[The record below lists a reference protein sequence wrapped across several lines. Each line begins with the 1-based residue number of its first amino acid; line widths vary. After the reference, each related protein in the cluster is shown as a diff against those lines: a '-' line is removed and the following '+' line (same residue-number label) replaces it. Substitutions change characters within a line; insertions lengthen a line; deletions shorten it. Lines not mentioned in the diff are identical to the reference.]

1 MDVIWRGKIERE
13 ETMRIVLEN
22 QRFYWEGVRE
32 RTCLLNCS
40 DLMSNKSSVPMH
52 SLQGEVRTVLDII
65 GELLE
70 EEIQRKRLEEEIEQF
85 LLLDLLLIR
94 HLIATSMPLKV
105 LEIGCQDGEISY
117 QFATI
122 LGEFHKDSIFYCMS
136 DQMEIEWLKRMGEVK
151 VLPRLSFLATDYEE
165 ALLEKEAFDIVLI
178 NGAIQSNE
186 PYQMIERAL
195 SLLKEEGSL
204 IVMSQ
209 ETPFLE
215 SSFQLFF
222 KKREEY
228 RFSPTKAVLL
238 GKKKNLDWQKKI
250 EKGEEKK
257 SQLIQKIKAELEK
270 QFLDDK
276 GWNMLIKEADYMI
289 DRGIEEQNLDQ
300 KEQWLF
306 VKEQMLDY
314 LLYGESQERQE
325 CKETLKNYLKSL
337 ER

>member
-13 ETMRIVLEN
+13 KTMRIVLEN
-22 QRFYWEGVRE
+22 QRFYWEGRRE
-32 RTCLLNCS
+32 RTCLLDCC

-52 SLQGEVRTVLDII
+52 SLQGEVRTVLDMI
-65 GELLE
+65 GKLLE
-70 EEIQRKRLEEEIEQF
+70 EEIQRKRPEEEIEQF

-122 LGEFHKDSIFYCMS
+122 LGEFHKDSTFYCMS

-151 VLPRLSFLATDYEE
+151 VLPHLSFLATDYEE
-165 ALLEKEAFDIVLI
+165 ALLEKEAFDTILI
-178 NGAIQSNE
+178 NGAIQLNE
-186 PYQMIERAL
+186 PYQVIERAL

-204 IVMSQ
+204 IVMGQ

-238 GKKKNLDWQKKI
+238 GKKKNLDWQKKT
-250 EKGEEKK
+250 EEGLEKK
-257 SQLIQKIKAELEK
+257 SQLIQKIKAELERK
-270 QFLDDK
+270 PLDDK
-276 GWNMLIKEADYMI
+276 GWNLLIKEADHMI
-289 DRGIEEQNLDQ
+289 DQGMEERNLDQ

-306 VKEQMLDY
+306 IKEQMLDY

-325 CKETLKNYLKSL
+325 CKETLKNYLKDL

>member
-1 MDVIWRGKIERE
+1 
-13 ETMRIVLEN
+13 
-22 QRFYWEGVRE
+22 
-32 RTCLLNCS
+32 
-40 DLMSNKSSVPMH
+40 MH
-52 SLQGEVRTVLDII
+52 SLQGEVRTVLDMI

-70 EEIQRKRLEEEIEQF
+70 EEIQRKRSEEEIEQF

-94 HLIATSMPLKV
+94 HLISTSLPLKV
-105 LEIGCQDGEISY
+105 LEIGCQEGEISY

-122 LGEFHKDSIFYCMS
+122 LGEFHKDSTFYCMS

-151 VLPRLSFLATDYEE
+151 VLPHLSFLATDYEE

-178 NGAIQSNE
+178 NGAIQLNE

-195 SLLKEEGSL
+195 SFLKEEGSL
-204 IVMSQ
+204 IVMNQ

-228 RFSPTKAVLL
+228 RFSPTKAVLV
-238 GKKKNLDWQKKI
+238 GKKKNLDWQKKT
-250 EKGEEKK
+250 EEGLEKK
-257 SQLIQKIKAELEK
+257 SQLIQKIKSELEK

-276 GWNMLIKEADYMI
+276 GWNTLIKEADHMI
-289 DRGIEEQNLDQ
+289 DQGMEEQNLDQ

-306 VKEQMLDY
+306 IKEQMLDY
-314 LLYGESQERQE
+314 LLYGESQEGQE
-325 CKETLKNYLKSL
+325 CKETLKNYLKGL

>member
-1 MDVIWRGKIERE
+1 MDVIWRGRIERE

-22 QRFYWEGVRE
+22 QIFYWEGGRE
-32 RTCLLNCS
+32 KTCLLDCS
-40 DLMSNKSSVPMH
+40 NLMGNKSSIPMH
-52 SLQGEVRTVLDII
+52 SIQGEIRTIFDLVE
-65 GELLE
+65 ELLN
-70 EEIQRKRLEEEIEQF
+70 EEIRLERTGEEIEQF
-85 LLLDLLLIR
+85 LLLNLLLIR
-94 HLIATSMPLKV
+94 HLISTSLPLKV

-117 QFATI
+117 QFASI
-122 LGEFHKDSIFYCMS
+122 LGEFHKDSTFYCMS
-136 DQMEIEWLKRMGEVK
+136 DQMEIEWLKRMGEIK
-151 VLPRLSFLATDYEE
+151 VLPHLSFLATDYEE
-165 ALLEKEAFDIVLI
+165 ALLEKEVFDIVLL
-178 NGAIQSNE
+178 NGAIQSKE

-195 SLLKEEGSL
+195 SFLKEKGSL
-204 IVMSQ
+204 IVISQ

-228 RFSPTKAVLL
+228 RFSPTKAVLV
-238 GKKKNLDWQKKI
+238 GKKKNLDWQKKREEGL
-250 EKGEEKK
+250 EKE

-276 GWNMLIKEADYMI
+276 GWNLLIKEADHMV
-289 DRGIEEQNLDQ
+289 DQGMEEQNLDQ

-325 CKETLKNYLKSL
+325 CKETLKNYLKGL
-337 ER
+337 E